1 MRINNVIFTSPKKQ
15 FIHATFYITLLYFDA
30 FTKIILIYVA
40 FASIINTQKSWML
53 EQRLPGQSCWQ
64 DALGTG

>member
-40 FASIINTQKSWML
+40 FASIINTQKS
-53 EQRLPGQSCWQ
+53 
-64 DALGTG
+64 